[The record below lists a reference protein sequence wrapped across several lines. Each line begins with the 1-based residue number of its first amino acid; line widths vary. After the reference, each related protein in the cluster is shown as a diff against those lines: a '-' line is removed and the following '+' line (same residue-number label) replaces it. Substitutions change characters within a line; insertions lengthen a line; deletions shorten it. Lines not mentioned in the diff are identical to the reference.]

1 MVTTALLPY
10 NTAPPL
16 AGGSSDNPT
25 GGMRRRVANLHV
37 QDGRDEAPPVVRYTV
52 EKDATLFV
60 PDGSRFVPTHYCQGP
75 HDPGTQFGGAP
86 AALIATLVDTT
97 PSLVPMQIARLT
109 TDLMR
114 PVPLTPLTPEVHVI
128 REGKKIQVVVVSLY
142 ADGVEVTRAT
152 ALRIRRA
159 AVEADGLPDGRFA
172 NLLPTEPKPVEEDF
186 FQPDPPGS
194 RLAMEYLFEG
204 SGGYYSH
211 PGWMRLRVDV
221 IAGER
226 PRPVARLAYC
236 ADTASGVGHVRTVAV
251 SWINADVVINVIR
264 EPAGEWLSLDGRSWI
279 GHTGS
284 GQVQATM
291 SDTEGIVST
300 VSMVRFVRT
309 PADS

>member
-1 MVTTALLPY
+1 MVTTAMLPH
-10 NTAPPL
+10 NTARGR
-16 AGGSSDNPT
+16 A
-25 GGMRRRVANLHV
+25 ANLAQPGAPAADVNLH
-37 QDGRDEAPPVVRYTV
+37 GREGCDEAPPVVRYTV
-52 EKDATLFV
+52 EKDAALFV
-60 PDGSRFVPTHYCQGP
+60 PDGRRFVPTHYSQGP
-75 HDPGTQFGGAP
+75 HDPGAQFGGAP

-114 PVPLTPLTPEVHVI
+114 PVPLTPLTPEIHVV

-152 ALRIRRA
+152 ALRIRHTV
-159 AVEADGLPDGRFA
+159 VEADGLPDGRFA
-172 NLLPTEPKPVEEDF
+172 NPLPTEPRPVEEDF
-186 FQPDPPGS
+186 FQPEPPGS

-226 PRPVARLAYC
+226 PHPVARLAYS
-236 ADTASGVGHVRTVAV
+236 ADTASGVGHVPEVAV
-251 SWINADVVINVIR
+251 SWINADVAINVVR
-264 EPAGEWLSLDGRSWI
+264 EPVGEWLSLDGRSWI

-284 GQVQATM
+284 GQVQATI

-300 VSMVRFVRT
+300 ISMVRFVNSPT
-309 PADS
+309 GS

>member
-1 MVTTALLPY
+1 
-10 NTAPPL
+10 
-16 AGGSSDNPT
+16 
-25 GGMRRRVANLHV
+25 LHG
-37 QDGRDEAPPVVRYTV
+37 QDGRDEAPPIVKYTV

-60 PDGSRFVPTHYCQGP
+60 PDGNRFVPTHYCQGP
-75 HDPGTQFGGAP
+75 HSPGAQFGGAP

-114 PVPLTPLTPEVHVI
+114 PVPLTPLTPDVHIV
-128 REGKKIQVVVVSLY
+128 REGKKIQVVTVSLY

-152 ALRIRRA
+152 ALRVRRT
-159 AVEADGLPDGRFA
+159 VIEADGLPDGQFA
-172 NLLPTEPKPVEEDF
+172 NPLPTEPRPTEEDF
-186 FQPDPPGS
+186 FDPDPPGS

-204 SGGYYSH
+204 SGGYFSQ

-226 PRPVARLAYC
+226 PRPVARMAYA
-236 ADTASGVGHVRTVAV
+236 ADTASGVGHPRNVAV
-251 SWINADVVINVIR
+251 SWINADVALNVVR
-264 EPAGEWLSLDGRSWI
+264 EPPGEWMSIDGSSWI

-291 SDTEGIVST
+291 SDIAGVVATI
-300 VSMVRFVRT
+300 SMVRFVHS
-309 PADS
+309 PD

>member
-1 MVTTALLPY
+1 
-10 NTAPPL
+10 
-16 AGGSSDNPT
+16 
-25 GGMRRRVANLHV
+25 
-37 QDGRDEAPPVVRYTV
+37 VRYSV

-60 PDGSRFVPTHYCQGP
+60 PDGDRFVPTHYCQGP
-75 HDPGTQFGGAP
+75 HDPGAQFGGAP

-97 PSLVPMQIARLT
+97 PSLVPMQISRLT

-152 ALRIRRA
+152 ALRIRRTV
-159 AVEADGLPDGRFA
+159 VEAEGLPDGRWA
-172 NLLPTEPKPVEEDF
+172 NPLPTEPRPVEEDF
-186 FQPDPPGS
+186 VQPDPPGS

-236 ADTASGVGHVRTVAV
+236 ADTASGVGHERAVAV
-251 SWINADVVINVIR
+251 SWINADVAINVVR
-264 EPAGEWLSLDGRSWI
+264 EPVGEWLSIDGRGWL

-284 GQVQATM
+284 GQVQATI
-291 SDTEGIVST
+291 SDTEGFVST
-300 VSMVRFVRT
+300 ISMVRFVNS
-309 PADS
+309 PAGPQ